1 MGYWRCFKVIVFWS
15 KSVEMEEGDFDPGR
29 EVVARDLLAPVQF
42 EEFDESIMEL
52 FDLVRSYHESISRD
66 LVWDVGDA
74 SSLLFS
80 VVSAA
85 TSLFKLTPFQDLRI
99 LTVLCSFLSVHSQVL
114 EVFVPGA
121 RRDEMDLRRA
131 LSLFEVLFY
140 GFADDE
146 LPFPVEDLCN
156 EALAT
161 ARALSEENA
170 PPEAVSYFRDTGVVI
185 IERLCRF
192 RHVVADREDLVRGIG
207 QVNGVIERVYSL
219 YRGCERFAV
228 PVMLVRPLLHL
239 SCLLS
244 MFSSI
249 VVLKEALDKLMT
261 MVRTQRNEIHRPMD
275 KDVTERFLFDSL
287 ELLVIELRVWT
298 SYHED
303 KKMEEM
309 LNRVQRLVGEL
320 VVDLDSRGIE
330 KWSEIASMFWKT
342 CDVQLTFPPTRK
354 LFEMESE
361 MSREN
366 YDKFSQAMAD
376 WKASRNSVAG
386 CSRVLEALLDVKEG
400 EKSVMMVENS
410 RLEMIQ
416 FLNLLLFAK
425 VKEDMERLMALM
437 VRTRALCGN
446 RNVFARIYRFLKEVK
461 PNNRESYRRYLI
473 YLRLLSLMGDTP
485 AVMKYHPDEDVI
497 KDLLTGEFG
506 DQFQMETVALAQM
519 SWSFDWAAKKPQSAL
534 PKLREFLGLSH
545 FIYLESLER
554 QRRLAGVYKC
564 VDLLKAASET
574 SEAPLK
580 MRQQLSPKLS
590 ALMAVLEQFIWIIDD
605 CEGIDREIC
614 SYLLNLALA
623 VLFEEYKP
631 DEEIDELVQKFE
643 SLVLIPVNAN
653 AVMAGFAAISH
664 FDEIQSRADP
674 GLSAQFE
681 VMSSCFTLCDDIPEV
696 VCDRVLIVTDTLD
709 KCYASEVKLQSLK
722 KYIGIILHIRQMYYG
737 VRTYLSMDSEDI
749 TDDIVTF
756 TNLLMLQ
763 AIVSKIEQYARLI
776 LGDELQEAIKS
787 YPLVHTLTEITNKE
801 KVAERKRLIDDALAK
816 IDYMNP
822 ELLNY
827 GFTVVQHVER
837 LALRVPSYH
846 SGGLKHVMA
855 DIERALQDFVI
866 TGDHIVLQQVVRM
879 GQFIDKVEIRSDE
892 EQRLAVTLS
901 SFVSD
906 ARLLW
911 TMRLLCLYVE
921 RSDLLSQYGETLR
934 PLVEKLPDE
943 IEDLEGVIA
952 GSLDTIDMA
961 QLSSFLVKD
970 IEEAK
975 TCFNDRIVRM
985 KSEIAALRDQTAEM
999 RFAVAGQKG
1008 GVQVTPS
1015 VPESDVDEVRRERDS
1030 MYANPKPQ
1038 GNRATFNRAISV
1050 LLEDSM
1056 SNEPD
1061 TQTIAP
1067 EVSFA
1072 HYQLSDSLKTRA
1084 RVDRGL
1090 RILRFNTLV
1099 PDMPV
1104 PEQIK
1109 LLCEHETGK
1118 SWVGQEDSQ
1127 GLHKLRQL
1135 RELQAQRDELYK
1147 KLVHTVHDS
1156 TRSGVRNSR
1165 QIKELLDRLRELE
1178 GESEAN
1184 ANKHNFGDVHT
1195 RYLAM
1200 TNDLYQ
1206 FILADIASLEGSID
1220 RYEKQFSQTRE
1231 ERCRSLQSLM
1241 TLGEQ
1246 TINTRR

>member
-1 MGYWRCFKVIVFWS
+1 
-15 KSVEMEEGDFDPGR
+15 MEEGGFDPDR
-29 EVVARDLLAPVQF
+29 EVVARDLEAPVHF
-42 EEFDESIMEL
+42 KEFDKSLMDL

-66 LVWDVGDA
+66 LVWEYGDA
-74 SSLLFS
+74 TSLVFAA
-80 VVSAA
+80 VSAA
-85 TSLFKLTPFQDLRI
+85 TSLFKLAPFEDLKI
-99 LTVLCSFLSVHSQVL
+99 LTAFCSFLSLHSR
-114 EVFVPGA
+114 VFELFLPGA
-121 RRDEMDLRRA
+121 RRDETDLRRA
-131 LSLFEVLFY
+131 VTLFDLLFCAY
-140 GFADDE
+140 ADAE
-146 LPFPVEDLCN
+146 LPFPVEELCN
-156 EALAT
+156 EALVT

-170 PPEAVSYFRDTGVVI
+170 PPEVVSYFRDTGIVT

-192 RHVVADREDLVRGIG
+192 SHATADKEDLVRGIG
-207 QVNGVIERVYSL
+207 QLNGVIERIFRL
-219 YRGCERFAV
+219 YRGCEKFAV
-228 PVMLVRPLLHL
+228 PVLLVRPLLHL

-249 VVLKEALDKLMT
+249 VVVKEVLVKLRA
-261 MVRTQRNEIHRPMD
+261 MVNTQRIEIHKPMD
-275 KDVTERFLFDSL
+275 KDVTERFMYDSL
-287 ELLVIELRVWT
+287 ELLAIELRVWT

-303 KKMEEM
+303 KTMKEM
-309 LNRVQRLVGEL
+309 FQRVHTFVGES

-330 KWSEIASMFWKT
+330 KWSEIAAIFWKT
-342 CDVQLTFPPTRK
+342 CDVKLTWPPTRK
-354 LFEMESE
+354 LFELKSE
-361 MSREN
+361 MDRED
-366 YDKFSQAMAD
+366 YDRFKQSMAY
-376 WKASRNSVAG
+376 WHASGNSVAS
-386 CSRVLEALLDVKEG
+386 CSRILEQL
-400 EKSVMMVENS
+400 
-410 RLEMIQ
+410 LEMKEEETSVVMDGNINLEIIQ
-416 FLNLLLFAK
+416 FLHLLLFGK
-425 VKEDMERLMALM
+425 VKEDMERLLALM

-446 RNVFARIYRFLKEVK
+446 RNVFGRVYRFLKETK
-461 PNNRESYRRYLI
+461 PDNRESYRCLMI
-473 YLRLLSLMGDTP
+473 YLKLLSLMGDTP
-485 AVMKYHPDEDVI
+485 AVMKYHPSEEVIEDM
-497 KDLLTGEFG
+497 LTTELV
-506 DQFQMETVALAQM
+506 DQFRIETVALAQM
-519 SWSFDWAAKKPQSAL
+519 SWSFNWSSKEPLIGLSKV
-534 PKLREFLGLSH
+534 REFLGLSH
-545 FIYLESLER
+545 FIYLQSLAR
-554 QRRLAGVYKC
+554 QRQVASVHKC
-564 VDLLKAASET
+564 VDILKTACDA

-580 MRQQLSPKLS
+580 MRQQLSPKIS
-590 ALMAVLEQFIWIIDD
+590 ALMAVLEQFVWITDD
-605 CEGIDREIC
+605 CEVFDREI
-614 SYLLNLALA
+614 SGYLVNLALA
-623 VLFEEYKP
+623 VLFEDYKT
-631 DEEIDELVQKFE
+631 EKEIDELVRKFE
-643 SLVLIPVNAN
+643 SLVLIPVSAN

-664 FDEIQSRADP
+664 FDEIQSRVDP
-674 GLSAQFE
+674 GLSTQFDT
-681 VMSSCFTLCDDIPEV
+681 MHNCFTLCEDIPEL
-696 VCDRVLIVTDTLD
+696 VCDRVLVVTYTLD
-709 KCYASEVKLQSLK
+709 KCYLSEVKLQNLK

-756 TNLLMLQ
+756 TSLLMLQ
-763 AIVSKIEQYARLI
+763 TVISKIERYARLI
-776 LGDELQEAIKS
+776 LGDELTEAVKS
-787 YPLVHTLTEITNKE
+787 YQLVHTITEMINKE
-801 KVAERKRLIDDALAK
+801 KAAERKRLLDDALAK
-816 IDYMNP
+816 LDYVNP

-827 GFTVVQHVER
+827 GFAVVQDVER

-846 SGGLKHVMA
+846 SGGLKHVME
-855 DIERALQDFVI
+855 DIGRALQDFVI
-866 TGDHIVLQQVVRM
+866 TGDHIVLQQVIRL
-879 GQFIDKVEIRSDE
+879 GQYIDQMEIHSDE

-901 SFVSD
+901 SFVGD
-906 ARLLW
+906 VRLLW

-921 RSDLLSQYGETLR
+921 RSDLISQCGEALR
-934 PLVEKLPDE
+934 PLVGKLPEE
-943 IEDLEGVIA
+943 IEDLESMIA

-961 QLSSFLVKD
+961 QLSSLLVKD

-975 TCFNDRIVRM
+975 TCFNDRITRM
-985 KSEIAALRDQTAEM
+985 KSEISALRDQTAEM
-999 RFAVAGQKG
+999 RFTVAGQKM

-1015 VPESDVDEVRRERDS
+1015 VQESDVDEVRRERDS

-1061 TQTIAP
+1061 TKTIAP

-1072 HYQLSDSLKTRA
+1072 HYQLSDALKTRA

-1090 RILRFNTLV
+1090 RILRFNSLV

-1104 PEQIK
+1104 PDQIK

-1135 RELQAQRDELYK
+1135 RELQAQRDDLYK

-1220 RYEKQFSQTRE
+1220 RYEKQFSQTKE
-1231 ERCRSLQSLM
+1231 ERCRNLQSLM